1 MLKKIVAAIVT
12 AILGTAACAAGKDLY
27 VIQFAPPGGNY
38 DRMNQ
43 AITEEATK
51 RGYQVTQVQ
60 VTRCKGIEA
69 WIKDNPNKPAIHA
82 WDLTEHVASLVDPN
96 HPTACDLRLNKDRII
111 SLNFVYNMNVCTMS
125 RDVDAQLKRLLTDSK
140 IKVGQVKTN
149 LAYVMFLDGLMKD
162 LNPSAKLIRFNASK
176 DQAQAL
182 LSGDIDFATTSVSYN
197 LEQVG
202 ATCIASS
209 NFGGQFKGF
218 DLSRH
223 LPKSSWA
230 RHGTSQGY
238 LGYNINVEEFR
249 GMVRHLAATDERFL
263 KQYELGATKAGILAG
278 TTGEEQW
285 KWVQNYYRVFV
296 QQHKK
301 Q

>member
-1 MLKKIVAAIVT
+1 MFKKIITGVLAAALSV
-12 AILGTAACAAGKDLY
+12 GVYAAEKELY

-51 RGYQVTQVQ
+51 RGYRVTQVQ
-60 VTRCKGIEA
+60 VTRCKGIEG
-69 WIKDNPNKPAIHA
+69 WLKDNPTKPAIHA
-82 WDLTEHVASLVDPN
+82 WDLTEHVAHLVDPA
-96 HPTACDLRLNKDRII
+96 HPTACDLKLNKDRVI

-125 RDVDAQLKRLLTDSK
+125 KDVDAQLKRFLTDPS
-140 IKVGQVKTN
+140 IKVGQTKTN

-162 LNPSAKLIRFNASK
+162 VNPKAKLIRFNASK
-176 DQAQAL
+176 DQTQAL
-182 LSGDIDFATTSVSYN
+182 ISGDIDFATTAVSFN
-197 LEQVG
+197 LEKVG

-209 NFGGQFKGF
+209 NFNGQFKGY
-218 DLSRH
+218 DLSKH
-223 LPKSSWA
+223 LPKSTWA

-249 GMVRHLAATDERFL
+249 GMVKHLAATDERFL
-263 KQYELGATKAGILAG
+263 EQYKLGAGKAGILAG

-285 KWVQNYYRVFV
+285 RWVQNFYRAFSEN
-296 QQHKK
+296 HKK
-301 Q
+301 